1 MSLYQINQQILSLEK
16 MDDDYVDTETGEII
30 SQEEFDQLNIDR
42 EEKIESIC
50 LWIKN
55 LKAEAKAI
63 KDEEENL
70 AKRRKGLES
79 KADSLTRFISRILM
93 GSKFKTAR
101 AGSKFKTAR
110 ASVSYRK
117 SKSVNITGDVPEEF
131 LRVKTEP
138 NKTAIKEYLATES
151 CDWAEMQESESVVI
165 K

>member
-1 MSLYQINQQILSLEK
+1 
-16 MDDDYVDTETGEII
+16 MDDEYVDTETGEVI

-42 EEKIESIC
+42 EEKIESVV

-70 AKRRKGLES
+70 AKRRKSLES

-101 AGSKFKTAR
+101 A
-110 ASVSYRK
+110 SVSYRK
-117 SKSVNITGDVPEEF
+117 SKSVNIIGDVPEEF

-151 CDWAEMQESESVVI
+151 CDWAQIEENTSTII

>member
-42 EEKIESIC
+42 EEKIEGIC

-63 KDEEENL
+63 KEEEDNL
-70 AKRRKGLES
+70 AKRRKSLEN

-101 AGSKFKTAR
+101 A
-110 ASVSYRK
+110 SVSYRK
-117 SKSVNITGDVPEEF
+117 SKSVNIIGDVPEEF

-138 NKTAIKEYLATES
+138 NKTAIKEYLETES
-151 CDWAEMQESESVVI
+151 CDWAEIEENTSTII

>member
-1 MSLYQINQQILSLEK
+1 
-16 MDDDYVDTETGEII
+16 MDDDYVDTETGEVI

-42 EEKIESIC
+42 EEKIEGIC

-70 AKRRKGLES
+70 AKRRKSLES

-101 AGSKFKTAR
+101 A
-110 ASVSYRK
+110 SVSYRK
-117 SKSVNITGDVPEEF
+117 SKSVNIIGDVPEEF

-138 NKTAIKEYLATES
+138 DKTAIKEYLATES
-151 CDWAEMQESESVVI
+151 CDWAQIEENTSTII

>member
-1 MSLYQINQQILSLEK
+1 
-16 MDDDYVDTETGEII
+16 MDDDYVDTETGEVI

-42 EEKIESIC
+42 EEKIESVV

-70 AKRRKGLES
+70 AKRRKSLES

-101 AGSKFKTAR
+101 A
-110 ASVSYRK
+110 SVSYRK
-117 SKSVNITGDVPEEF
+117 SKSVNIIGDVPEEF

-138 NKTAIKEYLATES
+138 DKTAIKEYLATES
-151 CDWAEMQESESVVI
+151 CDWAEMQENKSVVI

>member
-1 MSLYQINQQILSLEK
+1 
-16 MDDDYVDTETGEII
+16 MDDEYVDTETGEVI

-42 EEKIESIC
+42 EEKIESVV

-70 AKRRKGLES
+70 AKRRKSLES

-101 AGSKFKTAR
+101 A
-110 ASVSYRK
+110 SVSYRK
-117 SKSVNITGDVPEEF
+117 SKSVNIIGDVPEEF

-138 NKTAIKEYLATES
+138 DKTAIKEYLATES
-151 CDWAEMQESESVVI
+151 CDWAQIEENTSTII

>member
-42 EEKIESIC
+42 EEKIESVV

-70 AKRRKGLES
+70 AKRRKSLES
-79 KADSLTRFISRILM
+79 KTDSLTRFISRILM

-101 AGSKFKTAR
+101 A
-110 ASVSYRK
+110 SVSYRK
-117 SKSVNITGDVPEEF
+117 SKSVNIIGDVPEEF

-151 CDWAEMQESESVVI
+151 CDWAKIEENTSTII

>member
-1 MSLYQINQQILSLEK
+1 
-16 MDDDYVDTETGEII
+16 MDDEYVDTETGEVI

-42 EEKIESIC
+42 EEKIESVV

-70 AKRRKGLES
+70 AKRRKSLES

-93 GSKFKTAR
+93 GSKFKT
-101 AGSKFKTAR
+101 TR

-117 SKSVNITGDVPEEF
+117 SKSVNIIGDVPEEF

-151 CDWAEMQESESVVI
+151 CDWAEMQENKSVVI

>member
-16 MDDDYVDTETGEII
+16 MDDDYVDTTETGEVI

-42 EEKIESIC
+42 EEKIEGIC

-63 KDEEENL
+63 KEEEENL
-70 AKRRKGLES
+70 AKRRKSLES

-93 GSKFKTAR
+93 
-101 AGSKFKTAR
+101 GSKFKTAR

-151 CDWAEMQESESVVI
+151 CDWAEMQENESVVI

>member
-16 MDDDYVDTETGEII
+16 MDDEYVDTETGEII

-42 EEKIESIC
+42 EEKIESVV

-70 AKRRKGLES
+70 AKRRKSLEN

-101 AGSKFKTAR
+101 KTAR

-151 CDWAEMQESESVVI
+151 CDWAQIEENTSTII

>member
-93 GSKFKTAR
+93 GSK
-101 AGSKFKTAR
+101 GSKFKTAR

>member
-1 MSLYQINQQILSLEK
+1 
-16 MDDDYVDTETGEII
+16 MDDDYVDTETGEVI

-42 EEKIESIC
+42 EEKIESVV

-70 AKRRKGLES
+70 AKRRKSLES

-93 GSKFKTAR
+93 GSKFKT
-101 AGSKFKTAR
+101 TR

-117 SKSVNITGDVPEEF
+117 SKSVNIIGDVPEEF

-151 CDWAEMQESESVVI
+151 CDWAEMQENKSVVI

>member
-1 MSLYQINQQILSLEK
+1 
-16 MDDDYVDTETGEII
+16 MDDDYVDTETGEVI
-30 SQEEFDQLNIDR
+30 SEEEFDQLNIDR
-42 EEKIESIC
+42 EEKIESVV

-70 AKRRKGLES
+70 AKRRKSLES

-101 AGSKFKTAR
+101 A
-110 ASVSYRK
+110 SVSYRK
-117 SKSVNITGDVPEEF
+117 SKSVNIIGDVPEEF

-151 CDWAEMQESESVVI
+151 CDWAEMQENKSVVI